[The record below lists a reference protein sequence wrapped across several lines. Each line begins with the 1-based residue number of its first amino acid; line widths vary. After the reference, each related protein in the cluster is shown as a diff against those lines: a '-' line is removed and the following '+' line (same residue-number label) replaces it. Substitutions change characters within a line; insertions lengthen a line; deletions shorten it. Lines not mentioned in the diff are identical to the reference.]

1 MAENSSRPQH
11 SELVESQIRH
21 SYSAPLP
28 TSSRNWLEVGDIMT
42 EDVTTVCPGSSLV
55 SAAKI
60 MSDKNISCIIV
71 SNNGDFSG
79 IITETDLLKRAVADS
94 TDFRKMKVEH
104 IMSSPVRSVP
114 CNLSVL
120 EASRIMEAENIRRL
134 VILDEERLV
143 GIITQTDVVRVLTSY
158 GMWKNVSE
166 LMTSDVAVIAGSA
179 TVREAAEVMASR
191 DISCLVA
198 MDNDDVVGIFTERDL
213 LKRVIALKRN
223 PAQTILRDVMSSP
236 VMSVPSNYSIPSAS
250 KMMEKMRIRRLLV
263 MDDRTLL
270 GVVTQTDILKAI
282 KARLQEEEENYFRL
296 LSESRNCIY
305 IVDLNNNTTYVNP
318 ALMKLLEITDQDEL
332 INKQFLPER
341 FWENPHQ
348 RDRILDQLKKASVE
362 VEELTLRTTKGKKL
376 FVTLF
381 STRTKNIK
389 GQTNGSQGVLYD
401 ITAKKELATL
411 REMEHQ
417 LRGSEDLLRATIEST
432 ADGILVIDEKGCIS
446 HMNKRFV
453 KIWDVPEEPIQEGDF
468 QKLFEHLGCKLENPS
483 TFLEKLQAPCSIDEE
498 SFDTLYLK
506 EGEVLEVYSL
516 PLIRHGRF
524 TGRVWSFRDITER
537 KQAEEE
543 LKRAA
548 EEWQST
554 FDSVTDLVSVHNKD
568 FKFIRVNKACV
579 DAFNIKPEEFVGN
592 ACYEIIHGT
601 KEPWPNCPH
610 NKAIETG
617 RPATTEFF
625 EPRLGIYLDVSVS
638 PILGQNGEVLGGVH
652 TAKDITE
659 RKQAEEALR
668 KAHDELEVRVEER
681 TAELARAN
689 KVLESEIAERKKEEE
704 RLDKVNKCFLSFGP
718 NPDDN
723 INKIVE
729 TAGLIFKG
737 TCALYNKEEGAVLC
751 TKGGWNIPEN
761 FKEEDNKEGHI
772 CYDVISKNKDEPFV
786 INGLDETLYAKT
798 DPNVTKYKL
807 KTYVGCAVKAHGKAI
822 GSLCVVFQKNRTFN
836 ANELK
841 IFYILAEALGVEE
854 ERKKAEDV
862 LEKLNKYLESTVR
875 ELTRT
880 NKELQEFAYII
891 AHDLK
896 TPLRGIGTLAEW
908 LSTDYANK
916 FDEQGQKQVKML
928 AERATRADKLVDSI
942 LQYSSAGHAKE
953 EQEQIDLNTLLSEII
968 HEIEPTENIEIT
980 IENKLPVLTCQKTHI
995 SQVFQN
1001 LLSNAIQHMDKE
1013 KGQINVGCIEEEGFW
1028 KFSVADNGP
1037 GIDQKYFKKI
1047 FKIFQTLSPPNETE
1061 STGIGLSVAQK
1072 IVKLNGGR
1080 IWVESNPGE
1089 GSTFFFTLPKSGV
1102 PREVSIGDNSEDIK

>member
-21 SYSAPLP
+21 SCSTPLP
-28 TSSRNWLEVGDIMT
+28 ATSRSWLEVGDIMT
-42 EDVTTVCPGSSLV
+42 EDITTVCPGSSVV

-60 MSDKNISCIIV
+60 MSEKNISCIIV
-71 SNNGDFSG
+71 SDNGDLSG
-79 IITETDLLKRAVADS
+79 IITETDLLKRAVANS
-94 TDFRKMKVEH
+94 NDFRKMKVEH
-104 IMSSPVRSVP
+104 IMTSPIRSVP
-114 CNLSVL
+114 RNLSVL
-120 EASRIMEAENIRRL
+120 DASRIIEDENIRRL
-134 VILDEERLV
+134 VVLEEERLV
-143 GIITQTDVVRVLTSY
+143 GIITQTDIVRVLTSY

-166 LMTSDVAVIAGSA
+166 LMTSDVAVIADSV
-179 TVREAAEVMASR
+179 TVKEAAELMASR

-223 PAQTILRDVMSSP
+223 PAQTILKTVMSSP
-236 VMSVPSNYSIPSAS
+236 VKSVPSNYSIPSAS

-263 MDDRTLL
+263 MDDKTLL

-282 KARLQEEEENYFRL
+282 KGRLVEEEENYFRL
-296 LSESRNCIY
+296 LNESRNCIY

-318 ALMKLLEITDQDEL
+318 ALMKLLETTDLDEL

-341 FWENPHQ
+341 FWDNPHQ
-348 RDRILDQLKKASVE
+348 RDRLLEQFKKASVE
-362 VEELTLRTTKGKKL
+362 VEELTLRTAKDKKL

-417 LRGSEDLLRATIEST
+417 LRRSEDLLRATIEST

-453 KIWDVPEEPIQEGDF
+453 KIWDVPEKSIQQGDF
-468 QKLFEHLGCKLENPS
+468 QKLFENLGCKLENPS
-483 TFLEKLQAPCSIDEE
+483 TFLEKLQAPCSTDEE

-516 PLIRHGRF
+516 PLIRQGRF

-543 LKRAA
+543 LKQAA

-568 FKFIRVNKACV
+568 FKFLRVNKACV
-579 DAFNIKPEEFVGN
+579 DAFNMKPEEFTGK
-592 ACYEIIHGT
+592 ACYEVIHGT

-638 PILGQNGEVLGGVH
+638 PILGQDGEVLGGVH
-652 TAKDITE
+652 ITKDITE
-659 RKQAEEALR
+659 RKQADEALR
-668 KAHDELEVRVEER
+668 KARDELEVRVEER

-689 KVLESEIAERKKEEE
+689 KVLESEIAERKKMGEALWESQKRLDLAVSGTNLGLWDWNVKTGESIYNQQWAEMLGYTLEEIEPNVGEWE
-704 RLDKVNKCFLSFGP
+704 RLVH
-718 NPDDN
+718 PDDMPQT
-723 INKIVE
+723 KE
-729 TAGLIFKG
+729 TLNLHFKRK
-737 TCALYNKEEGAVLC
+737 TPFYEAEFRMR
-751 TKGGWNIPEN
+751 TKSGGWKWILSMGKVFEWD
-761 FKEEDNKEGHI
+761 DNGNPLRMTGTH
-772 CYDVISKNKDEPFV
+772 KD
-786 INGLDETLYAKT
+786 IT
-798 DPNVTKYKL
+798 
-807 KTYVGCAVKAHGKAI
+807 
-822 GSLCVVFQKNRTFN
+822 
-836 ANELK
+836 
-841 IFYILAEALGVEE
+841 
-854 ERKKAEDV
+854 ERKKAEEV
-862 LEKLNKYLESTVR
+862 LEKLNTDLESTVR
-875 ELTRT
+875 ELMRT
-880 NKELQEFAYII
+880 NKELQEFAYIT

-908 LSTDYANK
+908 LSTDYADK
-916 FDEQGQKQVKML
+916 FDEQGQKHVKL
-928 AERATRADKLVDSI
+928 LVERAKRADKLVDSI
-942 LQYSSAGHAKE
+942 LQYSSAGHARE
-953 EQEQIDLNTLLSEII
+953 EQEQIDLNTVLPEII
-968 HEIEPTENIEIT
+968 CEIDRTENIEIT
-980 IENKLPVLTCQKTHI
+980 VENKLPVLMCKKTHI
-995 SQVFQN
+995 IQVFQN

-1013 KGQINVGCIEEEGFW
+1013 KGRINVGCLEENGFW

-1047 FKIFQTLSPPNETE
+1047 FKIFQTLSPTDETE
-1061 STGIGLSVAQK
+1061 STGIGLSVAKK

-1089 GSTFFFTLPKSGV
+1089 GSTFFFTLPKSDA
-1102 PREVSIGDNSEDIK
+1102 PQEVSIGATSENIQYSN

>member
-1 MAENSSRPQH
+1 MAEISSRPQH

-21 SYSAPLP
+21 SCSTPLP
-28 TSSRNWLEVGDIMT
+28 ATSRNWLEVGDIMT

-71 SNNGDFSG
+71 SDNGDLSG

-120 EASRIMEAENIRRL
+120 EAGRIMEAENIRRL
-134 VILDEERLV
+134 VILDEERLA
-143 GIITQTDVVRVLTSY
+143 GIITQTDIVRFLTSY

-198 MDNDDVVGIFTERDL
+198 LDNDDVVGIFTERDL

-223 PAQTILRDVMSSP
+223 PAQTILKNVMSSP

-263 MDDRTLL
+263 MDDSTLL

-282 KARLQEEEENYFRL
+282 KGRLQEEEENYFRL

-318 ALMKLLEITDQDEL
+318 ALMELLEITDPDEL

-341 FWENPHQ
+341 FWVNPHQ

-362 VEELTLRTTKGKKL
+362 VEELTLRTAKGKKL

-417 LRGSEDLLRATIEST
+417 LRSSEDLLRATIEST
-432 ADGILVIDEKGCIS
+432 ADGILVIDENGCIS

-453 KIWDVPEEPIQEGDF
+453 KIWDVPEEPIQQGDF
-468 QKLFEHLGCKLENPS
+468 QKLFEHLSCQLDDPS
-483 TFLEKLQAPCSIDEE
+483 AFLEKLQAPCSTDEE

-506 EGEVLEVYSL
+506 EGKVLEVYSL

-537 KQAEEE
+537 KQAEEA
-543 LKRAA
+543 L
-548 EEWQST
+548 W
-554 FDSVTDLVSVHNKD
+554 
-568 FKFIRVNKACV
+568 KA
-579 DAFNIKPEEFVGN
+579 
-592 ACYEIIHGT
+592 
-601 KEPWPNCPH
+601 
-610 NKAIETG
+610 
-617 RPATTEFF
+617 R
-625 EPRLGIYLDVSVS
+625 
-638 PILGQNGEVLGGVH
+638 
-652 TAKDITE
+652 
-659 RKQAEEALR
+659 
-668 KAHDELEVRVEER
+668 DELEVRVEER

-704 RLDKVNKCFLSFGP
+704 TLDKVNKCFLSFGP
-718 NPDDN
+718 NPDEN

-737 TCALYNKEEGAVLC
+737 TCALYNKEEGALLC
-751 TKGGWNIPEN
+751 TKGAWNIPEN
-761 FKEEDNKEGHI
+761 FKREDNKEGHI
-772 CYDVISKNKDEPFV
+772 CYDVINNNKDEPFV
-786 INGLDETLYAKT
+786 INGLDETPYAKT

-822 GSLCVVFQKNRTFN
+822 GSLCVVFQKNRSFN

-854 ERKKAEDV
+854 ERKRAEEV
-862 LEKLNKYLESTVR
+862 LERLNTYLESTVR

-908 LSTDYANK
+908 LSTDYADK

-928 AERATRADKLVDSI
+928 AERAKRADKLVDSI
-942 LQYSSAGHAKE
+942 LQYSRAGQIRE
-953 EQEQIDLNTLLSEII
+953 EQEQMDLNTVLPEII
-968 HEIEPTENIEIT
+968 HEIDPPENIEIS
-980 IENKLPVLTCQKTHI
+980 IENELPVLMSRNTQI
-995 SQVFQN
+995 RQVFHN
-1001 LLSNAIQHMDKE
+1001 LLNNAVKHMDKE
-1013 KGQINVGCIEEEGFW
+1013 KGQIKVGCLEEEGFW

-1037 GIDQKYFKKI
+1037 GIEHKYFKKI
-1047 FKIFQTLSPPNETE
+1047 FKIFQTLSPPDETE

-1102 PREVSIGDNSEDIK
+1102 PREVSIGDDSKDVK

>member
-1 MAENSSRPQH
+1 MAEISSRPQH

-21 SYSAPLP
+21 SCSTPLP
-28 TSSRNWLEVGDIMT
+28 ATSRNWLEVGDIMT

-71 SNNGDFSG
+71 SDNGDLSG

-120 EASRIMEAENIRRL
+120 EAGRIMEAENIRRL
-134 VILDEERLV
+134 VILDEERLA
-143 GIITQTDVVRVLTSY
+143 GIITQTDIVRFLTSY

-198 MDNDDVVGIFTERDL
+198 LDNDDVVGIFTERDL

-223 PAQTILRDVMSSP
+223 PAQTILKNVMSSP

-250 KMMEKMRIRRLLV
+250 KMMEKMKIRRLLV
-263 MDDRTLL
+263 MDDSTLL

-282 KARLQEEEENYFRL
+282 KGRLQEEEENYFRL

-318 ALMKLLEITDQDEL
+318 ALMELLEITDPDEL

-341 FWENPHQ
+341 FWVNPHQ

-362 VEELTLRTTKGKKL
+362 VEELTLRTAKGKKL

-417 LRGSEDLLRATIEST
+417 LRSSEDLLRATIEST
-432 ADGILVIDEKGCIS
+432 ADGILVIDENGCIS

-453 KIWDVPEEPIQEGDF
+453 KIWDVPEEPIQQGDF
-468 QKLFEHLGCKLENPS
+468 QKLFEHLSCQLDDPS
-483 TFLEKLQAPCSIDEE
+483 AFLEKLQAPCSTDEE

-506 EGEVLEVYSL
+506 EGKVLEVYSL

-537 KQAEEE
+537 KQAEEA
-543 LKRAA
+543 L
-548 EEWQST
+548 W
-554 FDSVTDLVSVHNKD
+554 
-568 FKFIRVNKACV
+568 KA
-579 DAFNIKPEEFVGN
+579 
-592 ACYEIIHGT
+592 
-601 KEPWPNCPH
+601 
-610 NKAIETG
+610 
-617 RPATTEFF
+617 R
-625 EPRLGIYLDVSVS
+625 
-638 PILGQNGEVLGGVH
+638 
-652 TAKDITE
+652 
-659 RKQAEEALR
+659 
-668 KAHDELEVRVEER
+668 DELEVRVEER

-704 RLDKVNKCFLSFGP
+704 TLDKVNKCFLSFGP
-718 NPDDN
+718 NPDEN

-737 TCALYNKEEGAVLC
+737 TCALYNKEEGALLC
-751 TKGGWNIPEN
+751 TKGAWNIPEN
-761 FKEEDNKEGHI
+761 FKREDNKEGHI
-772 CYDVISKNKDEPFV
+772 CYDVINNNKDEPFV
-786 INGLDETLYAKT
+786 INGLDETPYAKT

-822 GSLCVVFQKNRTFN
+822 GSLCVVFQKNRSFN

-854 ERKKAEDV
+854 ERKRAEEV
-862 LEKLNKYLESTVR
+862 LERLNTYLESTVR

-908 LSTDYANK
+908 LSTDYADK

-928 AERATRADKLVDSI
+928 AERAKRADKLVDSI
-942 LQYSSAGHAKE
+942 LQYSRAGQIRE
-953 EQEQIDLNTLLSEII
+953 EQEQMDLNTVLPEII
-968 HEIEPTENIEIT
+968 HEIDPPENIEIS
-980 IENKLPVLTCQKTHI
+980 IENELPVLMSRNTQI
-995 SQVFQN
+995 RQVFHN
-1001 LLSNAIQHMDKE
+1001 LLNNAVKHMDKE
-1013 KGQINVGCIEEEGFW
+1013 KGQIKVGCLEEEGFW

-1037 GIDQKYFKKI
+1037 GIEHKYFKKI
-1047 FKIFQTLSPPNETE
+1047 FKIFQTLSPPDETE

-1102 PREVSIGDNSEDIK
+1102 PREVSIGDDSKDVK

>member
-21 SYSAPLP
+21 SCSTPFPA
-28 TSSRNWLEVGDIMT
+28 TSRSWLELGDIMT
-42 EDVTTVCPGSSLV
+42 EDVTTVCKGSSVV

-60 MSDKNISCIIV
+60 MSDKNISCIVV
-71 SNNGDFSG
+71 SDNGDLSG
-79 IITETDLLKRAVADS
+79 IITETDLLKRAIADS
-94 TDFRKMKVEH
+94 NDFRKMKVEH
-104 IMSSPVRSVP
+104 IMTSPVRSVP

-134 VILDEERLV
+134 VVLEEKRLV
-143 GIITQTDVVRVLTSY
+143 GIITQTDIVRVLTSY

-166 LMTSDVAVIAGSA
+166 LMSSDVAAIAGSA

-198 MDNDDVVGIFTERDL
+198 MDNEDVVGIFTERDL

-223 PAQTILRDVMSSP
+223 PVQTLLQDVMSSP

-282 KARLQEEEENYFRL
+282 KGRLQEEEENYFRL
-296 LSESRNCIY
+296 LNESRNCIY

-318 ALMKLLEITDQDEL
+318 ALMKLLEITDPDEL

-341 FWENPHQ
+341 FWDNPHQ

-362 VEELTLRTTKGKKL
+362 VEELTLRTAKGKKL

-417 LRGSEDLLRATIEST
+417 LRSSEDLLRGTLEST
-432 ADGILVIDEKGCIS
+432 ADGILVIDENGRVS
-446 HMNKRFV
+446 HTNNRFA
-453 KIWDVPEEPIQEGDF
+453 KIWDVPEVLVQQRDD
-468 QKLFEHLGCKLENPS
+468 QRLFKHLDCRLEDPS
-483 TFLEKLQAPCSIDEE
+483 TFLEKLQASCPADED
-498 SFDTLYLK
+498 SSDTLYLK
-506 EGEVLEVYSL
+506 EGKVLEVYSQ
-516 PLIRHGRF
+516 PLIREGRF
-524 TGRVWSFRDITER
+524 TGQVWSFRDIT
-537 KQAEEE
+537 K
-543 LKRAA
+543 
-548 EEWQST
+548 
-554 FDSVTDLVSVHNKD
+554 
-568 FKFIRVNKACV
+568 
-579 DAFNIKPEEFVGN
+579 
-592 ACYEIIHGT
+592 
-601 KEPWPNCPH
+601 
-610 NKAIETG
+610 
-617 RPATTEFF
+617 
-625 EPRLGIYLDVSVS
+625 
-638 PILGQNGEVLGGVH
+638 
-652 TAKDITE
+652 

-668 KAHDELEVRVEER
+668 KARDELEVRVEQR

-704 RLDKVNKCFLSFGP
+704 TLDKVNKCFLSFGP
-718 NPDDN
+718 NPDEN

-737 TCALYNKEEGAVLC
+737 TCALYNKEDGALLC
-751 TKGGWNIPEN
+751 TRGGWNIPEN
-761 FKEEDNKEGHI
+761 FKREDKKEGHI
-772 CYDVISKNKDEPFV
+772 CYDVISNNKDEPFV
-786 INGLDETLYAKT
+786 INGLDETPYAKT

-836 ANELK
+836 SSELK

-854 ERKKAEDV
+854 ERKKAEEV

-875 ELTRT
+875 ELKRT
-880 NKELQEFAYII
+880 NKELQEFAYIA

-908 LSTDYANK
+908 LSTDYADK
-916 FDEQGQKQVKML
+916 FDEQGQKHVKLL
-928 AERATRADKLVDSI
+928 AERAKRADKLVDSI
-942 LQYSSAGHAKE
+942 LQYSSAGHARE
-953 EQEQIDLNTLLSEII
+953 EQEQMDLNTVLSEII
-968 HEIEPTENIEIT
+968 CKIDPPENIEIT
-980 IENKLPVLTCQKTHI
+980 VENKLPVLMCKKTHI

-1013 KGQINVGCIEEEGFW
+1013 KGQIKVGCIEEESFW

-1037 GIDQKYFKKI
+1037 GIDRKYFKKI
-1047 FKIFQTLSPPNETE
+1047 FKIFQTLSPPDKTE

-1072 IVKLNGGR
+1072 IVKLNGGK
-1080 IWVESNPGE
+1080 IWVESNPDE
-1089 GSTFFFTLPKSGV
+1089 GSSFFFTLPKSGIL
-1102 PREVSIGDNSEDIK
+1102 REVSIGAASENIK

>member
-21 SYSAPLP
+21 SCSTPFPA
-28 TSSRNWLEVGDIMT
+28 TSRSWLELGDIMT
-42 EDVTTVCPGSSLV
+42 EDVTTVCRRSSVV

-60 MSDKNISCIIV
+60 MSDKNISCIVV
-71 SNNGDFSG
+71 SDNGDLSG
-79 IITETDLLKRAVADS
+79 IITETDLLKRAIADRN
-94 TDFRKMKVEH
+94 DFRKMKVEH
-104 IMSSPVRSVP
+104 IMTSPVRSVP
-114 CNLSVL
+114 CHLSVL
-120 EASRIMEAENIRRL
+120 EASTIMEAENIRRL
-134 VILDEERLV
+134 VVLEEERLV
-143 GIITQTDVVRVLTSY
+143 GIITQTDIVRVLTSY

-166 LMTSDVAVIAGSA
+166 LMSSDVAAIAGSA

-223 PAQTILRDVMSSP
+223 PVQTLLQDVMSSP

-250 KMMEKMRIRRLLV
+250 KMMEKMRIRRLLI

-282 KARLQEEEENYFRL
+282 KGRLQEEEENYFRL
-296 LSESRNCIY
+296 LNESRNCIY

-318 ALMKLLEITDQDEL
+318 ALMKLLEITDPDEL

-341 FWENPHQ
+341 FWDNPHQ

-362 VEELTLRTTKGKKL
+362 VEELTLRTAKGKKL

-417 LRGSEDLLRATIEST
+417 LRSSEDLLRGTLEST
-432 ADGILVIDEKGCIS
+432 ADGILVIDENGRVS
-446 HMNKRFV
+446 HTNNRFA
-453 KIWDVPEEPIQEGDF
+453 KIWDVPEVLVQQRDD
-468 QKLFEHLGCKLENPS
+468 QRLFKHLDCRLEDPS
-483 TFLEKLQAPCSIDEE
+483 TFLEKLQASCPADED
-498 SFDTLYLK
+498 SSDILYLK
-506 EGEVLEVYSL
+506 KGKVLEVYSQ
-516 PLIRHGRF
+516 PLIREGRF
-524 TGRVWSFRDITER
+524 AGQVWSFRNIT
-537 KQAEEE
+537 K
-543 LKRAA
+543 
-548 EEWQST
+548 
-554 FDSVTDLVSVHNKD
+554 
-568 FKFIRVNKACV
+568 
-579 DAFNIKPEEFVGN
+579 
-592 ACYEIIHGT
+592 
-601 KEPWPNCPH
+601 
-610 NKAIETG
+610 
-617 RPATTEFF
+617 
-625 EPRLGIYLDVSVS
+625 
-638 PILGQNGEVLGGVH
+638 
-652 TAKDITE
+652 

-668 KAHDELEVRVEER
+668 KARDELEVRVERR

-718 NPDDN
+718 NPDEN

-737 TCALYNKEEGAVLC
+737 TCALYNKEDGALLC

-761 FKEEDNKEGHI
+761 FKREDKKEGHI
-772 CYDVISKNKDEPFV
+772 CCDVISNNKDEPFV
-786 INGLDETLYAKT
+786 INGLDETPYAKT

-836 ANELK
+836 SNELK

-854 ERKKAEDV
+854 ERKKAEEV
-862 LEKLNKYLESTVR
+862 LEKLNKHLESTVR
-875 ELTRT
+875 ELKRT
-880 NKELQEFAYII
+880 NKELQEFAYIA

-908 LSTDYANK
+908 LSADYADK
-916 FDEQGQKQVKML
+916 FDEQGQKHVKLL
-928 AERATRADKLVDSI
+928 AERAKRADKLVDSI
-942 LQYSSAGHAKE
+942 LQYSSAGHARE
-953 EQEQIDLNTLLSEII
+953 EQEQIDLNTVLSEII
-968 HEIEPTENIEIT
+968 CKIDPPENIEIT
-980 IENKLPVLTCQKTHI
+980 VENKLPVLMCKKTHI

-1013 KGQINVGCIEEEGFW
+1013 KGQIKVGCIEEESFW

-1047 FKIFQTLSPPNETE
+1047 FKIFQTLSPPDKTE

-1072 IVKLNGGR
+1072 IVKLNGGK
-1080 IWVESNPGE
+1080 IWVESNPDE
-1089 GSTFFFTLPKSGV
+1089 GSSFFFTLPKSGIL
-1102 PREVSIGDNSEDIK
+1102 REVSTGAASENIK